1 LLAAVAVFFS
11 LIRCGG
17 WNQRVFTRQFQ
28 CSGRWKIACPFVMLR
43 SCFEERGCAG
53 NEFQPGPVTANPR
66 GRNREEWSQ
75 AVKDPVQ
82 KPSPWLVA
90 GLHRLV
96 GDLQKAAAAD
106 EFSLTGHVCGSTSL
120 LSFPADGVSYMG
132 CPVQSLVQSRRFE
145 DVAWLLLHGQLPG
158 AEQMADWESHVSES
172 ASALHESIG
181 EVFSLLPVGARPLD
195 LLQLSMSLLSF
206 FDPAPN
212 DLCVDSS
219 VVRVCRILGQ
229 LPELLNYAIN
239 GVRAKD
245 SIAVLTELGEL
256 SWSGRLLRI
265 LRGGTSV
272 PTPEEDAAMNAL
284 MICQCLTEMRP
295 ACFGARSTAAATRN
309 VITALQSAT
318 TVFVGQT
325 INDPWQ
331 WTSELLRSF
340 VTPDQAEAWYRSRE
354 PQGMPFGF
362 AAHVPDARVRLL
374 RESAGTLLGSVD
386 RLRIAAAAA
395 RLEKILAT
403 GNQLPTLDWA
413 AVRLMTLLDI
423 PADRQALAVGVARV
437 VGWSAH
443 AIEQQKSGISLLPAL
458 RYGQEE

>member
-1 LLAAVAVFFS
+1 
-11 LIRCGG
+11 
-17 WNQRVFTRQFQ
+17 
-28 CSGRWKIACPFVMLR
+28 M
-43 SCFEERGCAG
+43 
-53 NEFQPGPVTANPR
+53 
-66 GRNREEWSQ
+66 
-75 AVKDPVQ
+75 KDPVQ

-90 GLHRLV
+90 GLQKLV

-106 EFSLTGHVCGSTSL
+106 QYSLSGRVCGSTSL
-120 LSFPADGVSYMG
+120 LSFPADGVSYLG
-132 CPVQSLVQSRRFE
+132 CTVESLVQFQRFE
-145 DVAWLLLHGQLPG
+145 DVAWLLLHGQLPC
-158 AEQMADWESHVSES
+158 AEQMSDWESQVSES
-172 ASALHESIG
+172 AVALNESIG
-181 EVFSLLPVGARPLD
+181 ETFSLLPVGVRPVE

-212 DLCVDSS
+212 DACVESS
-219 VVRVCRILGQ
+219 VARVCRILGQ

-239 GVRAKD
+239 GVRSKD
-245 SIAVLTELGEL
+245 SAAASTELAEL

-265 LRGGTSV
+265 LRGGTDV
-272 PTPEEDAAMNAL
+272 PTLEEDAAMNTL

-295 ACFGARSTAAATRN
+295 ACFSARATAAATRSLMA
-309 VITALQSAT
+309 ALQSAT
-318 TVFVGQT
+318 SVFVGQT

-340 VTPDQAEAWYRSRE
+340 LTPDQAESWYRSRE
-354 PQGMPFGF
+354 SQGMPFGF

-386 RLRIAAAAA
+386 RIRIAAAAV

-413 AVRLMTLLDI
+413 SVRLMTLLDI